1 MADGDYERGRGRE
14 IAAIAARLK
23 RLAAERDGRKAVLS
37 SVSGASRPGVL
48 VLNGWASSPH
58 AWDLCGFLS
67 RPGVHLFSYVDQLAG
82 QPERLL
88 DSSAG
93 RFVIV
98 GWSMG
103 GSGALRLACRFPDR
117 VAGLVLVAATP
128 RMMAANNWAGMSERR
143 IKAFEGAVKITH
155 GESFFKLPPG
165 KPNPY
170 RTDTDEN
177 LARGIVYL
185 RETDLRLELIDLLAS
200 GKATFPVK
208 VFQSERDGI
217 VRPENATFLKA
228 VFPQAEV
235 TMVPG
240 SEHALPIEIPEE
252 IDAAVAELLG

>member
-1 MADGDYERGRGRE
+1 MKLM
-14 IAAIAARLK
+14 I
-23 RLAAERDGRKAVLS
+23 
-37 SVSGASRPGVL
+37 
-48 VLNGWASSPH
+48 LNGWAASPH
-58 AWDLCGFLS
+58 AWDLCCCAVGPDV
-67 RPGVHLFSYVDQLAG
+67 RIFSYLEQLDL
-82 QPERLL
+82 QPEKALE
-88 DSSAG
+88 AAKEP
-93 RFVIV
+93 VV
-98 GWSMG
+98 VMGWSMG
-103 GSGALRLACRFPDR
+103 GSGALRLACRYPKKIR
-117 VAGLVLVAATP
+117 GLVLLAATP

-240 SEHALPIEIPEE
+240 SEHALPVEIPEE

>member
-1 MADGDYERGRGRE
+1 MKLM
-14 IAAIAARLK
+14 I
-23 RLAAERDGRKAVLS
+23 
-37 SVSGASRPGVL
+37 
-48 VLNGWASSPH
+48 LNGWAASPH
-58 AWDLCGFLS
+58 AWDLCCCAVGPDV
-67 RPGVHLFSYVDQLAG
+67 RIFSYLEQLDL
-82 QPERLL
+82 QPEKALE
-88 DSSAG
+88 AAKEP
-93 RFVIV
+93 VV
-98 GWSMG
+98 VMGWSMG
-103 GSGALRLACRFPDR
+103 GSGALRLACRYPKKIR
-117 VAGLVLVAATP
+117 GLVLLAATP

-217 VRPENATFLKA
+217 VRPENATFLEA

-240 SEHALPIEIPEE
+240 SEHALPVEIPEE

>member
-1 MADGDYERGRGRE
+1 MKLM
-14 IAAIAARLK
+14 I
-23 RLAAERDGRKAVLS
+23 
-37 SVSGASRPGVL
+37 
-48 VLNGWASSPH
+48 LNGWAASPH
-58 AWDLCGFLS
+58 AWDLCCCAVGPDV
-67 RPGVHLFSYVDQLAG
+67 RIFSYLEQLDQ
-82 QPERLL
+82 QPEKALE
-88 DSSAG
+88 AAKEP
-93 RFVIV
+93 VV
-98 GWSMG
+98 VMGWSMG
-103 GSGALRLACRFPDR
+103 GSGALRLACRYPKKIR
-117 VAGLVLVAATP
+117 GLVLLAATP

-240 SEHALPIEIPEE
+240 SEHALPVEIPEE

>member
-1 MADGDYERGRGRE
+1 MKLM
-14 IAAIAARLK
+14 I
-23 RLAAERDGRKAVLS
+23 
-37 SVSGASRPGVL
+37 
-48 VLNGWASSPH
+48 LNGWAASPH
-58 AWDLCGFLS
+58 AWDLCCCAVGPDV
-67 RPGVHLFSYVDQLAG
+67 RMFSYLEQLDL
-82 QPERLL
+82 QPEKALE
-88 DSSAG
+88 AAKEP
-93 RFVIV
+93 VV
-98 GWSMG
+98 VMGWSMG
-103 GSGALRLACRFPDR
+103 GSGALRLACRYPKKIR
-117 VAGLVLVAATP
+117 GLVLLAATP

-240 SEHALPIEIPEE
+240 SEHALPVEIPEE

>member
-1 MADGDYERGRGRE
+1 MKLM
-14 IAAIAARLK
+14 I
-23 RLAAERDGRKAVLS
+23 
-37 SVSGASRPGVL
+37 
-48 VLNGWASSPH
+48 LNGWAASPH
-58 AWDLCGFLS
+58 AWDLCCCAVGPDV
-67 RPGVHLFSYVDQLAG
+67 RIFSYLEQLDLE
-82 QPERLL
+82 PEKALE
-88 DSSAG
+88 AAKEP
-93 RFVIV
+93 VV
-98 GWSMG
+98 VMGWSMG
-103 GSGALRLACRFPDR
+103 GSGALRLACRYPKKIR
-117 VAGLVLVAATP
+117 GLVLLAATP

-143 IKAFEGAVKITH
+143 IKAFEGAAKITH
-155 GESFFKLPPG
+155 GESFFELPPG

-240 SEHALPIEIPEE
+240 SEHALPVEIPEE

>member
-1 MADGDYERGRGRE
+1 MKLM
-14 IAAIAARLK
+14 I
-23 RLAAERDGRKAVLS
+23 
-37 SVSGASRPGVL
+37 
-48 VLNGWASSPH
+48 LNGWAASPH
-58 AWDLCGFLS
+58 AWDLCCCAVGPDV
-67 RPGVHLFSYVDQLAG
+67 RIFSYLEQLDL
-82 QPERLL
+82 QPEKALE
-88 DSSAG
+88 AAKEP
-93 RFVIV
+93 VV
-98 GWSMG
+98 VMGWSMG
-103 GSGALRLACRFPDR
+103 GSGALRLACRYPKKIR
-117 VAGLVLVAATP
+117 GLVLLAASP

-170 RTDTDEN
+170 RADTDEN

-217 VRPENATFLKA
+217 VRPENATFLEA

-240 SEHALPIEIPEE
+240 SEHALPVEIPEE

>member
-1 MADGDYERGRGRE
+1 MKLM
-14 IAAIAARLK
+14 I
-23 RLAAERDGRKAVLS
+23 
-37 SVSGASRPGVL
+37 
-48 VLNGWASSPH
+48 LNGWAASPH
-58 AWDLCGFLS
+58 AWDLCCCAVGPDV
-67 RPGVHLFSYVDQLAG
+67 RIFSYLEQLDLE
-82 QPERLL
+82 PEKALE
-88 DSSAG
+88 AAKEP
-93 RFVIV
+93 VV
-98 GWSMG
+98 VMGWSMG
-103 GSGALRLACRFPDR
+103 GSGALRLACRYPKKIR
-117 VAGLVLVAATP
+117 GLVLLAATP

-240 SEHALPIEIPEE
+240 SEHALPVEIPEE